1 MRRVNIAQLRRAISG
16 LIERLPESLSVRL
29 RPRRYRYP
37 IDDTPPSLPELRAS
51 TRLLVAHA
59 NYAGQGWMIARA
71 AESLPDV
78 AAYAVHLEG
87 RNALFGFHSD
97 MVVPDSIYQHSAHW
111 RRRFFQEVSERF
123 THVIVESGRPLFGRL
138 NDFDV
143 ARDVDALQSA
153 GVAVAAHAHGSELR
167 LPSRHGELDEWSP
180 FNARHGVDEK
190 ELARLESGARR
201 FSEFLARTG
210 IPLTVSTPDLLGDQ
224 PTATWLPLVI
234 DVARWA
240 SSSPVLDHAVPR
252 VIHIPTRSHLK
263 GTLLIEPTMTALQDE
278 GFVTYKQLQGVPHEL
293 MPAVIADNDIVLE
306 QFRIGTY
313 SVAAVEAMAAGRLVI
328 AHLHEQVRQAVRDA
342 TGLEIPIVSATPAT
356 LEAVLRDV
364 VARPELYREIAAQG
378 PEFVRAVHDG
388 GLSAASLAP
397 FLGRA

>member
-16 LIERLPESLSVRL
+16 LIERLPEPLSVRL
-29 RPRRYRYP
+29 RPRRYRYA
-37 IDDTPPSLPELRAS
+37 IDDTPPPLPELRAS
-51 TRLLVAHA
+51 TRLLIAHA

-167 LPSRHGELDEWSP
+167 LPSRHGQLDEWSP
-180 FNARHGVDEK
+180 FNPRHGVDES
-190 ELARLESGARR
+190 EIVRLETVSRR
-201 FSEFLARTG
+201 FRDFVAQSG
-210 IPLTVSTPDLLGDQ
+210 VPLTVSTPDLLADY
-224 PTATWLPLVI
+224 PTATWLPLVV

-240 SSSPVLDHAVPR
+240 SNSPVLDHQVPR
-252 VIHIPTRSHLK
+252 VIHIPTRSHVK
-263 GTLLIEPTMTALQDE
+263 GTALIEPTMTALHDE
-278 GFVTYKQLQGVPHEL
+278 GLVTYHQLQGLPFAE
-293 MPAVIADNDIVLE
+293 MPSVISNSDIVLE

-328 AHLHEQVRQAVRDA
+328 VHLHDQVRRAVRDA

-378 PEFVRAVHDG
+378 PKFVRTVHDG